1 MKPPLNVYFSGYR
14 TAEGFEGYYMM
25 KRMNAPFYLSAILV
39 LKVVV
44 LYRFI

>member
-25 KRMNAPFYLSAILV
+25 KRMNAPFFMIG
-39 LKVVV
+39 
-44 LYRFI
+44 